1 MFFIFDFNV
10 AEILIVF
17 VFERWTGRPIEII
30 IITIIIIIIII
41 IIMIMVIIKIT
52 IKIIKQDLLG

>member
-1 MFFIFDFNV
+1 MFFIFDFYV

-30 IITIIIIIIII
+30 IIIIIIIIMM
-41 IIMIMVIIKIT
+41 MIMVIIKIT

>member
-1 MFFIFDFNV
+1 MFFIFDFYV

-30 IITIIIIIIII
+30 IITIIIIIII
-41 IIMIMVIIKIT
+41 MIMVIIKIT

>member
-1 MFFIFDFNV
+1 MFFIFDFYV

-30 IITIIIIIIII
+30 IIIIIIIMM
-41 IIMIMVIIKIT
+41 MIMVIIKIT

>member
-1 MFFIFDFNV
+1 MFFIFDFYV

-30 IITIIIIIIII
+30 IIIIIIIIIMM
-41 IIMIMVIIKIT
+41 MIMVIIKIT

>member
-1 MFFIFDFNV
+1 MFFIFDFYV

-30 IITIIIIIIII
+30 IIIIIIIMMM
-41 IIMIMVIIKIT
+41 MIMVIIKIT

>member
-1 MFFIFDFNV
+1 MFFIFDFYV

-30 IITIIIIIIII
+30 IIIIIIIIMMM
-41 IIMIMVIIKIT
+41 MIMVIIKIT

>member
-1 MFFIFDFNV
+1 MFFIFDFYV

-17 VFERWTGRPIEII
+17 VFERWTDRPIEII
-30 IITIIIIIIII
+30 IIIIIIMMM
-41 IIMIMVIIKIT
+41 MIMVIIKIT

>member
-1 MFFIFDFNV
+1 MFFIFDFYV

-30 IITIIIIIIII
+30 IIIIIMM
-41 IIMIMVIIKIT
+41 MIMVIIKIT

>member
-1 MFFIFDFNV
+1 MFFIFDFYV

-30 IITIIIIIIII
+30 IIIIIIIIM
-41 IIMIMVIIKIT
+41 MIMVIIKIT

>member
-1 MFFIFDFNV
+1 MFFIFDFYV

-30 IITIIIIIIII
+30 IIIIIIIIIMMM
-41 IIMIMVIIKIT
+41 MIMVIIKIT